1 MPGICFLYTWK
12 QHSHCL
18 NLNLSLN
25 HGLGRHIHVLY
36 VFPCCKKYPPTYWVL
51 VTGSV
56 ISPYI
61 FITGDGIC
69 RRYGLVVSCEVVA
82 ATTFLLLTVFKIHA
96 CHRDEGFVILAGF
109 FAGFTRQPPVCPV
122 AGVTSGGRHYR
133 TAIKLY
139 SLTLCVLYPKRYS
152 YQHPSYLGV
161 LDMCLILS
169 LYLHVLSLSVGFRYH
184 YLWYCLYVYLLI
196 ICMYYF
202 ICGFYVSLSFD
213 IVYMYIYLWIYLLKV
228 GD

>member
-1 MPGICFLYTWK
+1 MYVAGIGLCMRPANERRRMPE
-12 QHSHCL
+12 
-18 NLNLSLN
+18 
-25 HGLGRHIHVLY
+25 R
-36 VFPCCKKYPPTYWVL
+36 
-51 VTGSV
+51 
-56 ISPYI
+56 
-61 FITGDGIC
+61 
-69 RRYGLVVSCEVVA
+69 RRYCHFGGVLRWFHWMMPLDNLQCVRWRESRRDDDIFVSVNNHWVF
-82 ATTFLLLTVFKIHA
+82 FLWNRIYTDTLSSTPFY
-96 CHRDEGFVILAGF
+96 
-109 FAGFTRQPPVCPV
+109 
-122 AGVTSGGRHYR
+122 SR

-139 SLTLCVLYPKRYS
+139 SLTLCVLYPKHYS

-213 IVYMYIYLWIYLLKV
+213 IVYMYIYLCIYLLKV